1 LGIPISLAVLYMIVA
16 ERLGIPAYGVGLPGH
31 FVVGIMD
38 ETQGMLWLDPFN
50 EGVWLSVGDCQ
61 RLVQNTAGV
70 EPRDFQMSWLQPTA
84 VEEILSRMLN
94 NLRLIYL
101 QRQQWQPA
109 RQCVR
114 FLHRLQPNASELWR
128 DEGLIEL
135 QMGNFAKAVSL
146 FEQYLQET
154 PEAEDRVLIQQQLA
168 PTVQKWAL
176 LN

>member
-1 LGIPISLAVLYMIVA
+1 
-16 ERLGIPAYGVGLPGH
+16 
-31 FVVGIMD
+31 MD

-70 EPRDFQMSWLQPTA
+70 EPRDFQMSWLQATA

-101 QRQQWQPA
+101 QRQEWQPA

-114 FLHRLQPNASELWR
+114 FLHRLQPTASELWR

-154 PEAEDRVLIQQQLA
+154 PEAEDKVIIQQQLA